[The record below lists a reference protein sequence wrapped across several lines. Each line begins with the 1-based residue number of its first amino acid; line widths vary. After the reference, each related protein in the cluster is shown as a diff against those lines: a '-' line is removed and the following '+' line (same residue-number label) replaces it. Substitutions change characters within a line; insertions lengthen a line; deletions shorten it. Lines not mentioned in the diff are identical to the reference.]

1 MPHTKILEAVRR
13 LVRHA
18 FAELGAKQTAEVA
31 ESVLIRNDCYCGRR
45 FRADGLQAVWFIEE
59 DEIKVYDRNAA
70 VVRVAVASQVSRE
83 DAAQP
88 LRRAA

>member
-13 LVRHA
+13 LVRNA
-18 FAELGAKQTAEVA
+18 FAELGAKQLAEVA

-45 FRADGLQAVWFIEE
+45 FRADGFQAVWFIEE
-59 DEIKVYDRNAA
+59 DEIKVYDRSAN
-70 VVRVAVASQVSRE
+70 VVRVVTASQASRE
-83 DAAQP
+83 DAASP